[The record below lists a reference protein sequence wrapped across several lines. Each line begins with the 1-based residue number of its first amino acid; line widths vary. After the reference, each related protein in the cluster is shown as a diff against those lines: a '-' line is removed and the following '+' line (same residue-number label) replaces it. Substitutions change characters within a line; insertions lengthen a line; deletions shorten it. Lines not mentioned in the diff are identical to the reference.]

1 VIDWLIFIEHKTN
14 VYVLVTID
22 FNIIRGTGKK
32 HEKIQT
38 LVQNQAQR
46 IAELHIEV
54 EKILRHTVNR
64 IVFSVKISENI
75 INLS

>member
-1 VIDWLIFIEHKTN
+1 MIDWLIFIEHKTN

-38 LVQNQAQR
+38 LVRNQAQR
-46 IAELHIEV
+46 IAELDIF
-54 EKILRHTVNR
+54 KQL
-64 IVFSVKISENI
+64 
-75 INLS
+75 